1 MESFY
6 RSALHSQ
13 FFGELFFMEK
23 KTQADFVRGIIDGI
37 PIFLGYLSVSFGF
50 GIMAV
55 HSGLSVLEAFIIS
68 LTNLTSAGQAQGV
81 SIIAAG
87 GTLIEMAMVQFII
100 NIRYALMA
108 LSLSQ
113 KLDSKFTMPH
123 RLLAAYGITD
133 EIFALCSTK
142 EKIVKPSYMY
152 GVIVISALGWLI
164 GTFLGGAAGTLLP
177 SNITSALGIVLYGM
191 FLAIIIPPTR
201 KQKSILCVVG
211 IAALFSVICKY
222 LLPNVSGGFAV
233 ILSAI
238 AAAMIG
244 AWLFPQKEEIEIT

>member
-1 MESFY
+1 M
-6 RSALHSQ
+6 LN
-13 FFGELFFMEK
+13 
-23 KTQADFVRGIIDGI
+23 GI

-55 HSGLSVLEAFIIS
+55 SSGLSVFEAFMIS

-81 SIIAAG
+81 VVIASG
-87 GTLIEMAMVQFII
+87 GTLIEMALVQLVI

-113 KLDSKFTMPH
+113 KLDKKFTLPH

-142 EKIVKPSYMY
+142 ENILKPNYMY
-152 GVIVISALGWLI
+152 GVIAVSTFGWVL

-177 SNITSALGIVLYGM
+177 ANVTSALGIVLYGM
-191 FLAIIIPPTR
+191 FIAIIIPPVR
-201 KQKSILCVVG
+201 QHKNILFVVG

-222 LLPNVSGGFAV
+222 LLPFISGGFAV
-233 ILSAI
+233 IISAI
-238 AAAMIG
+238 IAAVLG
-244 AWLFPQKEEIEIT
+244 ALIFPQKDGENE